1 MENTCL
7 QYENS
12 LTRQAEESMDIWT
25 KELADM
31 SEELMNDPMAV
42 VRSLNDARNLCTAGF
57 LMRRQIQAS
66 FSELLRDASEE
77 TGESYEDLT
86 VNNNVPWPEKFL
98 KNLSSRLE
106 KYMLKEQN
114 EVVKAIEWFQWLSDK
129 KYPRKR
135 ELAVKLSFL
144 LNMDDYTTT
153 KFLLACGHEPFSVRN
168 PLDCICL
175 FCKMLRPR
183 GDWTKVKSIL
193 KKYEQNR
200 PRYDEEDAGK
210 IQSVGNMGMTRM
222 ISNQIPELAGISVPE
237 SEREDMEDKLI
248 EYMYSVDSEFT
259 RRKNLVKKDKKT
271 KKVISDN
278 LSVYYSGY
286 SLQRR
291 KDLMELTRYLVKLYP
306 TYDYWAYH
314 KGDRRSDAVGKVSN
328 SGDNQVKVEIAED
341 GYPDMGSLA
350 KAFMCAHG
358 WQFAEP
364 GEIGLPSHGSL
375 KTKHDNI
382 PFNKEIYLVCKAY
395 ERSNRLGAIRRFV
408 EKPDNAAIVERKDI
422 LLLAYL
428 FISGYSRNE
437 NEDLRDELYEMAEA
451 NEEKHFSENL
461 ENILGQLEDA
471 VECWDEYE
479 KIEGYISCI
488 NGFLMMFSFDP
499 LYPPFPLDRF
509 VLYAL
514 VAEEIGTPALSW
526 DGKTENLSDMW
537 LESGYGNMEEV

>member
-1 MENTCL
+1 MTGVQTCAL
-7 QYENS
+7 
-12 LTRQAEESMDIWT
+12 
-25 KELADM
+25 
-31 SEELMNDPMAV
+31 P
-42 VRSLNDARNLCTAGF
+42 
-57 LMRRQIQAS
+57 
-66 FSELLRDASEE
+66 
-77 TGESYEDLT
+77 
-86 VNNNVPWPEKFL
+86 
-98 KNLSSRLE
+98 
-106 KYMLKEQN
+106 
-114 EVVKAIEWFQWLSDK
+114 
-129 KYPRKR
+129 
-135 ELAVKLSFL
+135 
-144 LNMDDYTTT
+144 
-153 KFLLACGHEPFSVRN
+153 N
-168 PLDCICL
+168 P
-175 FCKMLRPR
+175 
-183 GDWTKVKSIL
+183 
-193 KKYEQNR
+193 
-200 PRYDEEDAGK
+200 
-210 IQSVGNMGMTRM
+210 
-222 ISNQIPELAGISVPE
+222 
-237 SEREDMEDKLI
+237 
-248 EYMYSVDSEFT
+248 
-259 RRKNLVKKDKKT
+259 
-271 KKVISDN
+271 
-278 LSVYYSGY
+278 
-286 SLQRR
+286 
-291 KDLMELTRYLVKLYP
+291 
-306 TYDYWAYH
+306 
-314 KGDRRSDAVGKVSN
+314 GDRRSDAVGKASN

>member
-1 MENTCL
+1 MENTGL

-12 LTRQAEESMDIWT
+12 LTRQAEEAMDMWT

-31 SEELMNDPMAV
+31 SEELMNAPMAV

-57 LMRRQIQAS
+57 LMRRQIQVS
-66 FSELLRDASEE
+66 FPELLGGVSEE

-98 KNLSSRLE
+98 KVLSSRLE
-106 KYMLKEQN
+106 KYMLKEQD
-114 EVVKAIEWFQWLSDK
+114 EVVKATEWFQWLSDK

-248 EYMYSVDSEFT
+248 EYM
-259 RRKNLVKKDKKT
+259 
-271 KKVISDN
+271 
-278 LSVYYSGY
+278 
-286 SLQRR
+286 
-291 KDLMELTRYLVKLYP
+291 
-306 TYDYWAYH
+306 
-314 KGDRRSDAVGKVSN
+314 
-328 SGDNQVKVEIAED
+328 
-341 GYPDMGSLA
+341 
-350 KAFMCAHG
+350 
-358 WQFAEP
+358 
-364 GEIGLPSHGSL
+364 
-375 KTKHDNI
+375 
-382 PFNKEIYLVCKAY
+382 
-395 ERSNRLGAIRRFV
+395 
-408 EKPDNAAIVERKDI
+408 
-422 LLLAYL
+422 
-428 FISGYSRNE
+428 
-437 NEDLRDELYEMAEA
+437 
-451 NEEKHFSENL
+451 
-461 ENILGQLEDA
+461 
-471 VECWDEYE
+471 
-479 KIEGYISCI
+479 
-488 NGFLMMFSFDP
+488 
-499 LYPPFPLDRF
+499 
-509 VLYAL
+509 
-514 VAEEIGTPALSW
+514 
-526 DGKTENLSDMW
+526 
-537 LESGYGNMEEV
+537 

>member
-1 MENTCL
+1 
-7 QYENS
+7 
-12 LTRQAEESMDIWT
+12 
-25 KELADM
+25 
-31 SEELMNDPMAV
+31 
-42 VRSLNDARNLCTAGF
+42 
-57 LMRRQIQAS
+57 
-66 FSELLRDASEE
+66 
-77 TGESYEDLT
+77 
-86 VNNNVPWPEKFL
+86 
-98 KNLSSRLE
+98 
-106 KYMLKEQN
+106 MLKEQN

-175 FCKMLRPR
+175 FCKMLRPQ

-200 PRYDEEDAGK
+200 PQDAEDGG
-210 IQSVGNMGMTRM
+210 ITQTVGNIGMTRM

-248 EYMYSVDSEFT
+248 EYMYSVDPEFT
-259 RRKNLVKKDKKT
+259 RRKILVKKDKKT
-271 KKVISDN
+271 KKVVSDN
-278 LSVYYSGY
+278 LSVYYSGILPAAKKRPDGTDTL
-286 SLQRR
+286 SC
-291 KDLMELTRYLVKLYP
+291 KT
-306 TYDYWAYH
+306 
-314 KGDRRSDAVGKVSN
+314 VSRN
-328 SGDNQVKVEIAED
+328 ASERFQIPEITQIAED
-341 GYPDMGSLA
+341 GYRCV
-350 KAFMCAHG
+350 FYG

-364 GEIGLPSHGSL
+364 GELGLPSHGSL

-437 NEDLRDELYEMAEA
+437 NQDLRNELYEMAEA
-451 NEEKHFSENL
+451 NEEKHFSENM
-461 ENILGQLEDA
+461 ENILGQLED
-471 VECWDEYE
+471 VVDSWDEYE

-488 NGFLMMFSFDP
+488 NGFLMMFSFEP

-514 VAEEIGTPALSW
+514 VAEEIGTPGLSW

-537 LESGYGNMEEV
+537 LESGYGNVEEV

>member
-1 MENTCL
+1 M
-7 QYENS
+7 
-12 LTRQAEESMDIWT
+12 
-25 KELADM
+25 
-31 SEELMNDPMAV
+31 
-42 VRSLNDARNLCTAGF
+42 
-57 LMRRQIQAS
+57 
-66 FSELLRDASEE
+66 
-77 TGESYEDLT
+77 
-86 VNNNVPWPEKFL
+86 
-98 KNLSSRLE
+98 
-106 KYMLKEQN
+106 
-114 EVVKAIEWFQWLSDK
+114 
-129 KYPRKR
+129 
-135 ELAVKLSFL
+135 
-144 LNMDDYTTT
+144 
-153 KFLLACGHEPFSVRN
+153 
-168 PLDCICL
+168 
-175 FCKMLRPR
+175 
-183 GDWTKVKSIL
+183 
-193 KKYEQNR
+193 
-200 PRYDEEDAGK
+200 
-210 IQSVGNMGMTRM
+210 
-222 ISNQIPELAGISVPE
+222 
-237 SEREDMEDKLI
+237 
-248 EYMYSVDSEFT
+248 
-259 RRKNLVKKDKKT
+259 
-271 KKVISDN
+271 ISDN

-341 GYPDMGSLA
+341 GY
-350 KAFMCAHG
+350 
-358 WQFAEP
+358 AEP

-479 KIEGYISCI
+479 KISA
-488 NGFLMMFSFDP
+488 
-499 LYPPFPLDRF
+499 
-509 VLYAL
+509 VL
-514 VAEEIGTPALSW
+514 T
-526 DGKTENLSDMW
+526 DF
-537 LESGYGNMEEV
+537 

>member
-175 FCKMLRPR
+175 CGAKPGWTLVVTAGVHGCEYVGIQALRTLAQELDPSAMAGNVVLLPLANPYGFYAGAKR
-183 GDWTKVKSIL
+183 VIPEDGVNLNRAFPGDRNGSLGQRLAFALENGLYPVADFLADLHGGECNMRLHPLVFFPT
-193 KKYEQNR
+193 
-200 PRYDEEDAGK
+200 AGK
-210 IQSVGNMGMTRM
+210 APVNAAALEAAKRLSVDYRVRSTARDGLYSWAVQQG
-222 ISNQIPELAGISVPE
+222 IPAL
-237 SEREDMEDKLI
+237 LI
-248 EYMYSVDSEFT
+248 E
-259 RRKNLVKKDKKT
+259 R
-271 KKVISDN
+271 
-278 LSVYYSGY
+278 GG
-286 SLQRR
+286 Q
-291 KDLMELTRYLVKLYP
+291 
-306 TYDYWAYH
+306 
-314 KGDRRSDAVGKVSN
+314 
-328 SGDNQVKVEIAED
+328 
-341 GYPDMGSLA
+341 
-350 KAFMCAHG
+350 
-358 WQFAEP
+358 
-364 GEIGLPSHGSL
+364 GLWSQPEV
-375 KTKHDNI
+375 NA
-382 PFNKEIYLVCKAY
+382 CKAD
-395 ERSNRLGAIRRFV
+395 V
-408 EKPDNAAIVERKDI
+408 
-422 LLLAYL
+422 LA
-428 FISGYSRNE
+428 
-437 NEDLRDELYEMAEA
+437 
-451 NEEKHFSENL
+451 
-461 ENILGQLEDA
+461 
-471 VECWDEYE
+471 
-479 KIEGYISCI
+479 
-488 NGFLMMFSFDP
+488 LM
-499 LYPPFPLDRF
+499 
-509 VLYAL
+509 
-514 VAEEIGTPALSW
+514 
-526 DGKTENLSDMW
+526 
-537 LESGYGNMEEV
+537 